1 MVYTA
6 FTGLSCAK
14 NPLNRPSVGH
24 NIHNIN
30 CMPFQLNLSWAK
42 KIQNYIWTSGNFMSQ
57 ISVSA
62 CFTHLSF
69 QTRSSMI
76 PQGIPIHFGVQT
88 QEGNCPWIQ
97 GWQDPTS
104 TTNWNTRCISC
115 GRTPQVA
122 MCGPLVALLELPA
135 LSNRWFWKRDW
146 FNHMLKNYRNT
157 FWFFFEFHRK
167 RSCILT

>member
-1 MVYTA
+1 
-6 FTGLSCAK
+6 
-14 NPLNRPSVGH
+14 
-24 NIHNIN
+24 
-30 CMPFQLNLSWAK
+30 
-42 KIQNYIWTSGNFMSQ
+42 MSQ

-97 GWQDPTS
+97 DGRDPTS

-115 GRTPQVA
+115 GRTPQGAPCVGHWLHCWNFQRFLNVGLEKGLKSHA
-122 MCGPLVALLELPA
+122 EELQEYVLVFPSFIGKEAV
-135 LSNRWFWKRDW
+135 
-146 FNHMLKNYRNT
+146 
-157 FWFFFEFHRK
+157 
-167 RSCILT
+167 